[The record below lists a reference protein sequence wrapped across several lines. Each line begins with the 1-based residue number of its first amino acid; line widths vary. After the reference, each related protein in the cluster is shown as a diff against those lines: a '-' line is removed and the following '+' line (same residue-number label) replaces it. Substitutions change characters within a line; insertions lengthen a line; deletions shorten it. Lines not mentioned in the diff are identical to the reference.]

1 MWIKDTERGRIIN
14 AKKIDEIR
22 QLRKSISIYQ
32 SGISDPIYT
41 RDYVS
46 EQQAAYAFGI
56 ISNALF
62 EKTNIEIPK

>member
-14 AKKIDEIR
+14 TKKIDEIR
-22 QLRKSISIYQ
+22 WRRKSISIYQ

-46 EQQAAYAFGI
+46 EQRAEYAFVF

-62 EKTNIEIPK
+62 EKINVEIPK